1 MNVLRILLEGME
13 CSMDGVVKYVRELF
27 LSVFLNYDL

>member
-1 MNVLRILLEGME
+1 MNVLNPSGRNVE

-27 LSVFLNYDL
+27 LSCF